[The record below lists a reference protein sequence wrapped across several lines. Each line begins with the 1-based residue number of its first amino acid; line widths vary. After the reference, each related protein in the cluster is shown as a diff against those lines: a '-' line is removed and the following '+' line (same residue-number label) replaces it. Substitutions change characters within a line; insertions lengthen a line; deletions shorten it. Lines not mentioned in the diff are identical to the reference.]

1 MISIV
6 IPVRTVSEANAHEH
20 WRKRQRRAKEQRGI
34 VALMLGASHVRPPV
48 PCVVTITRIAPGKL
62 DDDNLAGSQK
72 HVRDGIADWLG
83 VNDRDPRVKYEYA
96 QRKGKPKEYA
106 VQIEIMVKT

>member
-1 MISIV
+1 MLAST
-6 IPVRTVSEANAHEH
+6 P
-20 WRKRQRRAKEQRGI
+20 KP
-34 VALMLGASHVRPPV
+34 AL
-48 PCVVTITRIAPGKL
+48 PCTIKITRIAPRAL

-96 QRKGKPKEYA
+96 QRKGKKQEYA
-106 VQIEIMVKT
+106 VQIEIMAKQ